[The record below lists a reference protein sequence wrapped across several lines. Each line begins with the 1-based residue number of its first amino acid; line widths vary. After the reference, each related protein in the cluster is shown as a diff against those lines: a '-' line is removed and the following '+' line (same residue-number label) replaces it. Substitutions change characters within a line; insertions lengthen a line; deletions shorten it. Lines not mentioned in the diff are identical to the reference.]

1 VRNCRHTKDQV
12 RFKKTLQLRRTLWN
26 SPIRG
31 NHSFHDFGFDAPDLR
46 CEFQPLF
53 QTNDSDPSWGKIRA
67 THLLDILGSLGM
79 I

>member
-53 QTNDSDPSWGKIRA
+53 QTNDSKNTCEKYVPPTYLTYWA
-67 THLLDILGSLGM
+67 VWV
-79 I
+79 